1 MKNIVRGVILS
12 VLLAGICS
20 SPVWAQGR
28 IATVDLRKVFDKY
41 WKKKQAEDALKER
54 QADMEKED
62 KNMIEDYKKAKE
74 EYQTL
79 LTGANDS
86 LLSQD
91 ERDKRKKSAED
102 KLKQMKELEDTITQ
116 YERQARTTITE
127 TSQRTRS
134 NLLTE
139 IRNVVTSKAKAGG
152 YSLVIDTA
160 AESSSMTPVILYTN
174 NENDI
179 TDDVIT
185 QLNTTAP
192 TETTKADDK
201 GSEKKDGSKKDSKK

>member
-139 IRNVVTSKAKAGG
+139 IRNVVTSKAKTGG
-152 YSLVIDTA
+152 YALVIDTA
-160 AESSSMTPVILYTN
+160 AESSSMTPV
-174 NENDI
+174 
-179 TDDVIT
+179 
-185 QLNTTAP
+185 
-192 TETTKADDK
+192 
-201 GSEKKDGSKKDSKK
+201 